1 LNLIRVIPAKGQ
13 DNAVKP
19 STFLAK
25 LTGPAALAAAVSRLR
40 QRFQAGAIR

>member
-13 DNAVKP
+13 DNAVQP

-25 LTGPAALAAAVSRLR
+25 LIGPAALAAAVRPLR
-40 QRFQAGAIR
+40 QRLHVGATQ